1 MSIHLTLL
9 DAGYCLHPEHV
20 IMRNRQWRKMRFPAM
35 FALLEHPRIG
45 PILFDTGYSTRFFSE
60 TRHFPY
66 SLYAK
71 VTPVF
76 LNEEEAAV
84 HQLAQRG
91 IRPHD
96 ITYIII
102 SHFHADHIGALCDF
116 PQARYLYFS
125 DAFEAVKGKRGL
137 RAVLAA
143 FLPGLLPNDFEA
155 RSQLVEWAQ
164 RRVLPPSY
172 MPFTEGVDLFGDESV
187 IAVRL
192 PGHATGQQGIF
203 VQTDS
208 GQPYFLVADACWHSL
223 AYRELRFPHPI
234 TNLLFS
240 HPRLY
245 RATLAKLHH
254 FHAQSPDVPII
265 PSHCSEAHQR
275 YGRRLEIGD

>member
-1 MSIHLTLL
+1 MSIHFTLL

-20 IMRNRQWRKMRFPAM
+20 VLRSGRWHNMRFPAM
-35 FALLEHPRIG
+35 FALLEHSRFG

-60 TRHFPY
+60 TKHFPY

-76 LNEEEAAV
+76 LNEEESAV
-84 HQLAQRG
+84 HQLAKRG
-91 IRPHD
+91 IMPHD

-116 PQARYLYFS
+116 PKARYLYFA
-125 DAFEAVKGKRGL
+125 DAFEAVKKKRGL
-137 RAVLAA
+137 SAVLAA

-164 RRVLPPSY
+164 RQALPPIY
-172 MPFTEGVDLFGDESV
+172 APFTEGVDLFGDESV

-192 PGHATGQQGIF
+192 PGHATGQLGIF

-208 GQPYFLVADACWHSL
+208 GNPYFLVADACWHSL

-234 TNLLFS
+234 TNLLFT

-245 RATLAKLHH
+245 RATLAKLHR
-254 FHAQSPDVPII
+254 FHEKWPDIPMI
-265 PSHCSEAHQR
+265 PSHCSEAHER
-275 YGRRLEIGD
+275 YVVSD